1 MVLPINTKLKTSLHA
16 ERFRKPCITHHD
28 YLQTAVSVNAKSFV
42 SSDDLKIVML
52 IKRGFANAY
61 RDLWIYHR
69 VEFHLKPSGSNKVPE
84 LLQNTS
90 LDVVQVQ
97 DDGLK

>member
-1 MVLPINTKLKTSLHA
+1 
-16 ERFRKPCITHHD
+16 
-28 YLQTAVSVNAKSFV
+28 
-42 SSDDLKIVML
+42 ML

-69 VEFHLKPSGSNKVPE
+69 VEFHLKPSGSNKLPE